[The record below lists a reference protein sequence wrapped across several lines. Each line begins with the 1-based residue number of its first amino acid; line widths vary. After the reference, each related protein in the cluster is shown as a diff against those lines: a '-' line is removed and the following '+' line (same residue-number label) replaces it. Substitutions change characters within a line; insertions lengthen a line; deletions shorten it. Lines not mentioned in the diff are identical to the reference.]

1 MNAAQAH
8 CARPS
13 DRAKPT
19 PCRTTA
25 CTCSLH
31 RAGCARSRVCVDR
44 LERQRRPFC
53 SARPRRSTHKLRRSC
68 RAAAIAAPRCSQER
82 GVQGVNN
89 SELVSSTRMSVDDTL
104 ASVPQRGQV
113 AMIEVWVAL
122 FMCARAFMAEKVP
135 MLLVKSGAQ
144 ETRIRHSAATLCAS
158 GSSPIAGGRPIE
170 R

>member
-1 MNAAQAH
+1 MAPAA
-8 CARPS
+8 PIS
-13 DRAKPT
+13 T
-19 PCRTTA
+19 RTGTI
-25 CTCSLH
+25 
-31 RAGCARSRVCVDR
+31 R
-44 LERQRRPFC
+44 
-53 SARPRRSTHKLRRSC
+53 
-68 RAAAIAAPRCSQER
+68 IAAPRCSQER